1 MSIQTLQGR
10 KMNTKCSRLLTERMK
25 RVALDLSSTKINSG
39 RQWDNF
45 LNRIKIVIVK
55 NGSNSSDQ

>member
-10 KMNTKCSRLLTERMK
+10 KMNTKCSRLLTERMR

>member
-1 MSIQTLQGR
+1 MSIQTFQGR
-10 KMNTKCSRLLTERMK
+10 KMNKKCSRLLIERIR
-25 RVALDLSSTKINSG
+25 RVTLGLSSTKINSG
-39 RQWDNF
+39 RQWNSF

>member
-10 KMNTKCSRLLTERMK
+10 KMNTKCSRLLTERMR
-25 RVALDLSSTKINSG
+25 RVTLDLSSTKINSG
-39 RQWDNF
+39 RQWNNF

>member
-10 KMNTKCSRLLTERMK
+10 KMNTKGSRLLTERMR
-25 RVALDLSSTKINSG
+25 RVTLDLSSTKINSG
-39 RQWDNF
+39 RQGNNF